1 MKNIRILNFLVVL
14 SLVIIGC
21 NPLKKMIELSKD
33 QQINVNPNPMTMKGG
48 SVTFD
53 VESTLPKGML
63 PKGTSYTLNFAYDG
77 NDAGSIE
84 FKASDYPN
92 SVSSV
97 SKSSKTLSIPYNKSM
112 NDNPS
117 KLTVV
122 GNAKIIVSG
131 KNLNT
136 ESSDVADGVNST
148 QRWNQASRIAHPKTV
163 PGYTDAEETEATN
176 VSFYFNQGSSYL
188 KSSEKKSDRGEK
200 FSAFLAEKNVTK
212 NVDIIGAHSPEGST
226 KINEALAGERGG
238 TIEKYY
244 REQMD
249 KYDYKDEAGN
259 IAFNIKPVVEDWSSL
274 RDALNSTDA
283 ISASDK
289 SSISSIINGGG
300 SFVDKEKALSKLSSY
315 KMLMKDV
322 YPDLRTAITEVIT
335 VINKKPNNEILAIAQ
350 NIVNG
355 SASGDALTHGEL
367 LFAAGLTP
375 DLKEKAAIYQAAV
388 KWGGSWKAH
397 SDFGSVQIQ
406 LAKEEESGSEA
417 QLKLLEAAETQLNIS
432 INKEENAEAY
442 LNLAAACAV
451 KYEWEAANEYLA
463 KAANLNDERTK
474 NALYVS
480 QGTIAITDGDHEKAI
495 VAFDKV
501 GGTGGY
507 KAWSLWRKSIAN
519 LVLGNASDAKS
530 SMDSLGKLFENNEW
544 DLPANYYYVLAICAA
559 RDGNSSAITKNL
571 NTAFSMDYEIDL
583 KNKAVNDLEFKD
595 YTSAIEAALK

>member
-1 MKNIRILNFLVVL
+1 MKNIRILNFLAIL

-21 NPLKKMIELSKD
+21 NPLKKMIELSKE
-33 QQINVNPNPMTMKGG
+33 QQINVNPNPMIMKG
-48 SVTFD
+48 SNVTFD
-53 VESTLPKGML
+53 VESTLPKRML

-112 NDNPS
+112 IDNPS

-136 ESSDVADGVNST
+136 ESSDVADGVNTT
-148 QRWNQASRIAHPKTV
+148 QRWNQAWRIAHPKTT

-188 KSSEKKSDRGEK
+188 KGSEKKSDRGEK

-212 NVDIIGAHSPEGST
+212 SIDIIGAHSPEGST
-226 KINEALAGERGG
+226 KINEALAGKRGG

-249 KYDYKDEAGN
+249 KYDYKDEADE
-259 IAFNIKPVVEDWSSL
+259 ISFDLVPVVENW
-274 RDALNSTDA
+274 DALRRTLRASNSLSRDE
-283 ISASDK
+283 K
-289 SSISSIINGGG
+289 SQVSSIINGGG

-315 KMLMKDV
+315 KTLMKDV
-322 YPDLRTAITEVIT
+322 YPDLRTAKTEVIT

-397 SDFGSVQIQ
+397 SDFGSVHVQ
-406 LAKEEESGSEA
+406 LAKQEESGTEA

-432 INKEENAEAY
+432 INKEESAEAY

-451 KYEWEAANEYLA
+451 KYEWEAANEYLT

-474 NALYVS
+474 NALYTS
-480 QGTIAITDGDHEKAI
+480 QGTIAITGGNYEKAI

-530 SMDSLGKLFENNEW
+530 SMDSLSEVFENNEW

-571 NTAFSMDYEIDL
+571 TTAFSMDYRIDL

-595 YTSAIEAALK
+595 YASAIQAALK

>member
-33 QQINVNPNPMTMKGG
+33 QQINVNPNPMIMKG
-48 SVTFD
+48 SNVTFD

-84 FKASDYPN
+84 FKASDYPSSIN
-92 SVSSV
+92 SV

-188 KSSEKKSDRGEK
+188 KGSEKKSDRGEK

-315 KMLMKDV
+315 KTLMKDV

-355 SASGDALTHGEL
+355 SASG
-367 LFAAGLTP
+367 
-375 DLKEKAAIYQAAV
+375 
-388 KWGGSWKAH
+388 
-397 SDFGSVQIQ
+397 
-406 LAKEEESGSEA
+406 
-417 QLKLLEAAETQLNIS
+417 
-432 INKEENAEAY
+432 
-442 LNLAAACAV
+442 
-451 KYEWEAANEYLA
+451 
-463 KAANLNDERTK
+463 
-474 NALYVS
+474 
-480 QGTIAITDGDHEKAI
+480 
-495 VAFDKV
+495 
-501 GGTGGY
+501 
-507 KAWSLWRKSIAN
+507 
-519 LVLGNASDAKS
+519 
-530 SMDSLGKLFENNEW
+530 
-544 DLPANYYYVLAICAA
+544 
-559 RDGNSSAITKNL
+559 
-571 NTAFSMDYEIDL
+571 
-583 KNKAVNDLEFKD
+583 
-595 YTSAIEAALK
+595 

>member
-1 MKNIRILNFLVVL
+1 MKNIRILNFLAIL

-21 NPLKKMIELSKD
+21 NPLKKMIELSKE
-33 QQINVNPNPMTMKGG
+33 QQINVNPNPMIMKG
-48 SVTFD
+48 SNVTFD
-53 VESTLPKGML
+53 VESTLPKRML

-112 NDNPS
+112 IDNPS

-136 ESSDVADGVNST
+136 ESSDVADGVNTT
-148 QRWNQASRIAHPKTV
+148 QRWNQAWRIAHPKTT

-188 KSSEKKSDRGEK
+188 KGSEKKSDRGEK

-212 NVDIIGAHSPEGST
+212 SIDIIGAHSPEGST
-226 KINEALAGERGG
+226 KINEALAGKRGG

-249 KYDYKDEAGN
+249 KYDYKDEADE
-259 IAFNIKPVVEDWSSL
+259 ISFDLVPVVENW
-274 RDALNSTDA
+274 DALRRTLRASNSLSRDE
-283 ISASDK
+283 K
-289 SSISSIINGGG
+289 SQVSSIINGGG

-315 KMLMKDV
+315 KTLMKDV
-322 YPDLRTAITEVIT
+322 YPDLRTAKTEVIT

-397 SDFGSVQIQ
+397 SDFGSVHVQ
-406 LAKEEESGSEA
+406 LAKQEESGTEA

-432 INKEENAEAY
+432 INKEESAEAY

-451 KYEWEAANEYLA
+451 KYEWEAANEYLT

-474 NALYVS
+474 NALYAS
-480 QGTIAITDGDHEKAI
+480 QGTIAITGGNYEKAI

-519 LVLGNASDAKS
+519 LVLGNVSDAKS
-530 SMDSLGKLFENNEW
+530 SMDSFGKLVENNEW

-571 NTAFSMDYEIDL
+571 TTAFSMDYRIDL

-595 YTSAIEAALK
+595 YASAIQAALK

>member
-1 MKNIRILNFLVVL
+1 MKNIRILNFLAIL

-112 NDNPS
+112 IDNPS

-131 KNLNT
+131 KNLST
-136 ESSDVADGVNST
+136 ESSDVADGVNTT
-148 QRWNQASRIAHPKTV
+148 QRWNQAWRIAHPKTT
-163 PGYTDAEETEATN
+163 PGYTDAEEIEATN

-188 KSSEKKSDRGEK
+188 KGSEKKSDRGEK
-200 FSAFLAEKNVTK
+200 FSAFLAEKNITK
-212 NVDIIGAHSPEGST
+212 SINIIGAHSPEGST
-226 KINEALAGERGG
+226 KINEALAGKRGG

-315 KMLMKDV
+315 KTLMKDV
-322 YPDLRTAITEVIT
+322 YPDLRTAKTEVIT

-397 SDFGSVQIQ
+397 SDFGSVHVQ
-406 LAKEEESGSEA
+406 LAKQEESGTEA

-432 INKEENAEAY
+432 INKEESTEAY

-451 KYEWEAANEYLA
+451 RYEWEAANEYLA

-571 NTAFSMDYEIDL
+571 NTAFSMDYKIDL

-595 YTSAIEAALK
+595 YASAIQAALK

>member
-1 MKNIRILNFLVVL
+1 MKNIRILNFLAIL

-21 NPLKKMIELSKD
+21 NPLKKMIELSKE
-33 QQINVNPNPMTMKGG
+33 QQINVNPNPMIMKG
-48 SVTFD
+48 SNVTFD
-53 VESTLPKGML
+53 VESTLPKRML

-112 NDNPS
+112 IDNPS

-136 ESSDVADGVNST
+136 ESSDVADGVNTT
-148 QRWNQASRIAHPKTV
+148 QRWNQAWRIAHPKTT

-188 KSSEKKSDRGEK
+188 KGSEKKSDRGEK

-212 NVDIIGAHSPEGST
+212 SIDIIGAHSPEGST
-226 KINEALAGERGG
+226 KINEALAGKRGG

-249 KYDYKDEAGN
+249 NYDYKDEADE
-259 IAFNIKPVVEDWSSL
+259 ISFDLVPVVENWDGLRRTLRASNSL
-274 RDALNSTDA
+274 SRDEKSQV
-283 ISASDK
+283 SA
-289 SSISSIINGGG
+289 IINGGG

-315 KMLMKDV
+315 KTLMKDV
-322 YPDLRTAITEVIT
+322 YPDLRTAKTEVIT

-397 SDFGSVQIQ
+397 SDFGSVHVQ
-406 LAKEEESGSEA
+406 LAKQEESGTEA

-432 INKEENAEAY
+432 INKEESAEAY

-451 KYEWEAANEYLA
+451 KYEWEAANEYLT

-474 NALYVS
+474 NALYTS
-480 QGTIAITDGDHEKAI
+480 QGTIAITGGNYEKAI

-519 LVLGNASDAKS
+519 LVLGNVSDAKS
-530 SMDSLGKLFENNEW
+530 SMDSFGKLVENNEW

-571 NTAFSMDYEIDL
+571 TTAFSMDYRIDL

-595 YTSAIEAALK
+595 YASAIQAALK

>member
-1 MKNIRILNFLVVL
+1 MKNIRILNFLVIL

-97 SKSSKTLSIPYNKSM
+97 SKSPKTLSIPYNKSM

-226 KINEALAGERGG
+226 KINEALAGKRGG

-315 KMLMKDV
+315 KTLMKDV

-350 NIVNG
+350 NIING
-355 SASGDALTHGEL
+355 SASGDALTHDEL

-530 SMDSLGKLFENNEW
+530 SMDSLGKLFKNNEW

-571 NTAFSMDYEIDL
+571 NTAFSMDYKIDL

-595 YTSAIEAALK
+595 YASAVQAALK

>member
-1 MKNIRILNFLVVL
+1 MKNIRILNFLVIL

-33 QQINVNPNPMTMKGG
+33 QQINVNPNPMIMKGG

-53 VESTLPKGML
+53 VESTLPKKML

-226 KINEALAGERGG
+226 KINEALAGKRGG

-315 KMLMKDV
+315 KTLMKDV

-355 SASGDALTHGEL
+355 SASGDALTHDEL

-432 INKEENAEAY
+432 INKEESAEAY

-530 SMDSLGKLFENNEW
+530 SMDSLGKLFKNNEW

-595 YTSAIEAALK
+595 YASAVQAALK

>member
-33 QQINVNPNPMTMKGG
+33 QQINVNPNPMIMKGG

-63 PKGTSYTLNFAYDG
+63 PKGTSYTLNFTYDG

-84 FKASDYPN
+84 FKASDYPSSIN
-92 SVSSV
+92 SV

-315 KMLMKDV
+315 KTLMKDV

-355 SASGDALTHGEL
+355 SASGDALTHDEL

-397 SDFGSVQIQ
+397 NDFGSVQIQ

-432 INKEENAEAY
+432 INKEESAEAY

-451 KYEWEAANEYLA
+451 KYEWEAANEYLV
-463 KAANLNDERTK
+463 KAADLNDERTK

-480 QGTIAITDGDHEKAI
+480 QGTIAITGGNHEKAI

-530 SMDSLGKLFENNEW
+530 SMDSLGELFENNEW

-595 YTSAIEAALK
+595 YASAVEAALK

>member
-33 QQINVNPNPMTMKGG
+33 QQINVNPNPMIMKG
-48 SVTFD
+48 SNVTFD

-77 NDAGSIE
+77 NDVGSIE

-188 KSSEKKSDRGEK
+188 KGSEKKSDRGEK

-315 KMLMKDV
+315 KTLMKDV

-350 NIVNG
+350 NIING
-355 SASGDALTHGEL
+355 SASGDALTHDEL

-397 SDFGSVQIQ
+397 SDFGSVHIQ

-432 INKEENAEAY
+432 INKEESAEAY

-595 YTSAIEAALK
+595 YASAVEAALK

>member
-226 KINEALAGERGG
+226 KINETLAGERGG

-315 KMLMKDV
+315 KTLMKDV

-480 QGTIAITDGDHEKAI
+480 QGTIAITGGDHEKAI

-530 SMDSLGKLFENNEW
+530 SMDSFGELLENNEW

-571 NTAFSMDYEIDL
+571 TTAFSMDYRIDL

-595 YTSAIEAALK
+595 YASAIQAALK

>member
-33 QQINVNPNPMTMKGG
+33 QQINVNPNPMIMKG
-48 SVTFD
+48 SNVTFD

-148 QRWNQASRIAHPKTV
+148 QRWNQAWRIANPKTV

-315 KMLMKDV
+315 KTLMKDV

-355 SASGDALTHGEL
+355 SASGDALTHDEL

-480 QGTIAITDGDHEKAI
+480 QGTIAITDGNHEKAI

-595 YTSAIEAALK
+595 YASAVEAALK

>member
-226 KINEALAGERGG
+226 KINEALAGKRGG

-315 KMLMKDV
+315 KTLMKDV

-397 SDFGSVQIQ
+397 NDFGSVQIQ

-480 QGTIAITDGDHEKAI
+480 QGTIAITGGDHEKAI

-501 GGTGGY
+501 GGTDGY

-530 SMDSLGKLFENNEW
+530 SMDSLGKLFKNNEW

-571 NTAFSMDYEIDL
+571 NTAFSMDYKIDL

-595 YTSAIEAALK
+595 YASAVQAALK

>member
-77 NDAGSIE
+77 NDVGSIE

-117 KLTVV
+117 KLKVV

-226 KINEALAGERGG
+226 KINETLAGERGG

-274 RDALNSTDA
+274 RDALNSTAA

-315 KMLMKDV
+315 KTLMKDV

-355 SASGDALTHGEL
+355 SASGDALTHDEL

-451 KYEWEAANEYLA
+451 KYEWETANEYLA

-480 QGTIAITDGDHEKAI
+480 QGTIAITDGNHEKAI

-530 SMDSLGKLFENNEW
+530 SMDSFGELLENNEW

-595 YTSAIEAALK
+595 YASAIQAALK

>member
-1 MKNIRILNFLVVL
+1 MKNIRILNFLVIL

-33 QQINVNPNPMTMKGG
+33 QQINVNPNPMIMKGS

-63 PKGTSYTLNFAYDG
+63 PKGTSYTLNFVYDG

-92 SVSSV
+92 SINSV

-163 PGYTDAEETEATN
+163 PGYTDAEETEVTN

-188 KSSEKKSDRGEK
+188 KSSEKKSNRGEK

-226 KINEALAGERGG
+226 KINETLAEERGG

-244 REQMD
+244 REQME

-259 IAFNIKPVVEDWSSL
+259 IAFNINPVLEDWSSL

-283 ISASDK
+283 ISTSDK

-315 KMLMKDV
+315 KTLMNDV
-322 YPDLRTAITEVIT
+322 YPDLRTAKTEVIT

-375 DLKEKAAIYQAAV
+375 DLKEKATIYQAAV
-388 KWGGSWKAH
+388 KWGGSWQAH
-397 SDFGSVQIQ
+397 NDFGSVHIQ

-432 INKEENAEAY
+432 INKEESAEAY

-451 KYEWEAANEYLA
+451 KYEWKAANEYLA

-480 QGTIAITDGDHEKAI
+480 QGTIAITDGDLEKAI
-495 VAFDKV
+495 VTFDKV
-501 GGTGGY
+501 SGTSGY

-544 DLPANYYYVLAICAA
+544 DLHANYYYVLAICAA

-595 YTSAIEAALK
+595 YASAVQTALK

>member
-1 MKNIRILNFLVVL
+1 MKNIRILNFLAIL

-21 NPLKKMIELSKD
+21 NPLKKMIELSKE
-33 QQINVNPNPMTMKGG
+33 QQINVNPNPMIMKG
-48 SVTFD
+48 SNVTFD
-53 VESTLPKGML
+53 VESTLPKRML

-112 NDNPS
+112 IDNPS

-136 ESSDVADGVNST
+136 ESSDVADGVNTT
-148 QRWNQASRIAHPKTV
+148 QRWNQAWRIAHPKTT

-188 KSSEKKSDRGEK
+188 KGSEKKSDRGEK

-212 NVDIIGAHSPEGST
+212 SIDIIGAHSPEGST
-226 KINEALAGERGG
+226 KINEALAGKRGG

-249 KYDYKDEAGN
+249 KYDYKDEADE
-259 IAFNIKPVVEDWSSL
+259 ISFDLVPVVENWDGLRRTLRASNSL
-274 RDALNSTDA
+274 SRDEKSQV
-283 ISASDK
+283 SA
-289 SSISSIINGGG
+289 IINGGG

-315 KMLMKDV
+315 KTLMKDV
-322 YPDLRTAITEVIT
+322 YPDLRTAKTEVIT

-397 SDFGSVQIQ
+397 SDFGSVHVQ
-406 LAKEEESGSEA
+406 LAKQEESGTEA

-432 INKEENAEAY
+432 INKEESAEAY

-451 KYEWEAANEYLA
+451 KYEWEAANEYLT

-474 NALYVS
+474 NALYTS
-480 QGTIAITDGDHEKAI
+480 QGTIAITGGNYEKAI

-519 LVLGNASDAKS
+519 LVLGNVSDAKS
-530 SMDSLGKLFENNEW
+530 SMDSFGKLVENNEW

-571 NTAFSMDYEIDL
+571 TTAFSMDYRIDL

-595 YTSAIEAALK
+595 YASAIQAALK

>member
-1 MKNIRILNFLVVL
+1 MKNIRILNFLAIL

-21 NPLKKMIELSKD
+21 NPLKKMIELSKE
-33 QQINVNPNPMTMKGG
+33 QQINVNPNPMIMKGG

-53 VESTLPKGML
+53 VESTLPEKML

-92 SVSSV
+92 SAFSV
-97 SKSSKTLSIPYNKSM
+97 SKSSKTLSIPYNNSM
-112 NDNPS
+112 IDNPS

-136 ESSDVADGVNST
+136 ESSDVADGVNTT
-148 QRWNQASRIAHPKTV
+148 QRWNQAWRIANPKTA

-188 KSSEKKSDRGEK
+188 KGSEKKSDRGEN
-200 FSAFLAEKNVTK
+200 FSAFLAEKNITK
-212 NVDIIGAHSPEGST
+212 NVNIIGAHSPEGST
-226 KINEALAGERGG
+226 KINEALAGKRGE

-249 KYDYKDEAGN
+249 KYDYKDEADE
-259 IAFNIKPVVEDWSSL
+259 ISFDLVPIVENW
-274 RDALNSTDA
+274 DALRRTLRASNSLSRDE
-283 ISASDK
+283 K
-289 SSISSIINGGG
+289 SQVSSIINGGG

-315 KMLMKDV
+315 KTLMKDV
-322 YPDLRTAITEVIT
+322 YPDLRTAKTEVIT

-388 KWGGSWKAH
+388 KWGGTWKAH
-397 SDFGSVQIQ
+397 NDFGSVHIQ
-406 LAKEEESGSEA
+406 LAKQEESGSEA
-417 QLKLLEAAETQLNIS
+417 QLKLLEAGETQLNIS

-442 LNLAAACAV
+442 LNLAAASAV
-451 KYEWEAANEYLA
+451 RYEWGAANEYLT

-474 NALYVS
+474 NALYIS
-480 QGTIAITDGDHEKAI
+480 QGTIAITSGDHEKAI
-495 VAFDKV
+495 IAFDKV
-501 GGTGGY
+501 DGTGGY

-519 LVLGNASDAKS
+519 LVLGNASEAKS
-530 SMDSLGKLFENNEW
+530 SMDSFRELLENNEW

-571 NTAFSMDYEIDL
+571 STAFSMDYRIDL

-595 YTSAIEAALK
+595 YASAIQAALK

>member
-1 MKNIRILNFLVVL
+1 MKNIRILNFLAIL

-21 NPLKKMIELSKD
+21 NPLKKMIELSKE
-33 QQINVNPNPMTMKGG
+33 QQINVNPNPMIMKG
-48 SVTFD
+48 SNVTFD

-112 NDNPS
+112 IDNPS

-136 ESSDVADGVNST
+136 ESNDVADGVNTT
-148 QRWNQASRIAHPKTV
+148 QRWNQAWRIANPKTA

-188 KSSEKKSDRGEK
+188 KGSEKKSDRGEK
-200 FSAFLAEKNVTK
+200 FSAFLAEKNITK
-212 NVDIIGAHSPEGST
+212 SINIIGAHSPEGST
-226 KINEALAGERGG
+226 KINEVLAGKRGG

-249 KYDYKDEAGN
+249 KYDYKDEADE
-259 IAFNIKPVVEDWSSL
+259 ISFDLVPVVENW
-274 RDALNSTDA
+274 DALRRTLRASNSLSRDEKSKV
-283 ISASDK
+283 SA
-289 SSISSIINGGG
+289 IINGGG

-315 KMLMKDV
+315 KTLMKDV
-322 YPDLRTAITEVIT
+322 YPDLRTAKTEVIT

-397 SDFGSVQIQ
+397 SDFGSVHVQ
-406 LAKEEESGSEA
+406 LAKQEESGTEA

-432 INKEENAEAY
+432 INKEESAEAY

-451 KYEWEAANEYLA
+451 RYEWEAANEYLT

-474 NALYVS
+474 NALYIS
-480 QGTIAITDGDHEKAI
+480 QGTIAITSGDHEKAI
-495 VAFDKV
+495 IAFDKV
-501 GGTGGY
+501 DGTGGY

-530 SMDSLGKLFENNEW
+530 SMDSFGKLVENNEW

-571 NTAFSMDYEIDL
+571 TTAFSMDYRIDL

-595 YTSAIEAALK
+595 YASAIQAALK